1 MPIEIQHFKEMDET
15 LQGFIIQT
23 GKQTMEEISKK
34 RIKVD
39 TLFRIFNLGN
49 PAIDLLRNGNT
60 ITWSISEESKDVM
73 KILFRNYLFE

>member
-23 GKQTMEEISKK
+23 GKQTMKEISKK
-34 RIKVD
+34 RIKAD

-49 PAIDLLRNGNT
+49 PAIDLVRNGNT

-73 KILFRNYLFE
+73 KILFRNHLFE